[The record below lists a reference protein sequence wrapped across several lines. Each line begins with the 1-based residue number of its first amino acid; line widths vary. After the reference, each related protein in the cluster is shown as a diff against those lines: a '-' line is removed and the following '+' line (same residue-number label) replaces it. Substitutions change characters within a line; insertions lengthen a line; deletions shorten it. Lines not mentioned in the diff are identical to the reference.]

1 MGKKSSL
8 SDNKRAKIVTLF
20 NEGYSERQISVKVSC
35 CKTTVHTAIVNFKTS
50 GSFRDKKRCGRP
62 RKTSLRDDHL
72 IKRIAIRSLTSFCGK
87 IRAAVLQTGTDIS
100 SMTVSRRLTFEC
112 GLKSYNPARKPRLTA
127 VMKSKRLAFAKNIK
141 PGQHKTGAE
150 LCFQTNP
157 LCNSLLLAKGT
168 LEDPQ
173 VNDLRIVTQF
183 KQ

>member
-1 MGKKSSL
+1 MGKKSSV
-8 SDNKRAKIVTLF
+8 SENKRAKIVTLF

-35 CKTTVHTAIVNFKTS
+35 CKTAVHTAIVNFKTS

-72 IKRIAIRSLTSFCGK
+72 IKRIATRSPTSSSGK

-100 SMTVSRRLTFEC
+100 SMTVSHCLRFEC
-112 GLKSYNPARKPRLTA
+112 GLKSYKPACKRRVTA
-127 VMKSKRLAFAKNIK
+127 VMKSKRLAFAKKHETWI
-141 PGQHKTGAE
+141 AE
-150 LCFQTNP
+150 DWSRVMFQTNP
-157 LCNSLLLAKGT
+157 LCNSLLRAKDT

-173 VNDLRIVTQF
+173 VNNLRIITQF

>member
-8 SDNKRAKIVTLF
+8 SENKRAKIVTLF

-35 CKTTVHTAIVNFKTS
+35 CKKAVNNANVNFNTS
-50 GSFRDKKRCGRP
+50 GSFRDNNRCGRT
-62 RKTSLRDDHL
+62 RKTILRDDHL
-72 IKRIAIRSLTSFCGK
+72 IKRIATRSPTSSCGK

-100 SMTVSRRLTFEC
+100 SMTVSRRLKFEC
-112 GLKSYNPARKPRLTA
+112 GLKSYKPACKPRLTA
-127 VMKSKRLAFAKNIK
+127 VMKSKHLPKYMK
-141 PGQHKTGAE
+141 PGQLKTGAE

-157 LCNSLLLAKGT
+157 LCNSLLRAKDT